1 MGFDVFAE
9 KRVFLFELSML
20 NDNITNIKDGGDAA
34 LGFLILFH
42 LQIWNKPLTEKDSQN
57 VLTAGTCTGI
67 PAAPSNSGLKQAQR
81 RHSTTFNYLKAKS
94 YNVLHNTLQPV
105 VTDEQAYVY

>member
-1 MGFDVFAE
+1 MGFNIFTE
-9 KRVFLFELSML
+9 KGVFLSELSL
-20 NDNITNIKDGGDAA
+20 PNDNITNIKDGGDAA

-67 PAAPSNSGLKQAQR
+67 PAAPSNSVLKQAQR
-81 RHSTTFNYLKAKS
+81 SHSTTFNYLKAKS
-94 YNVLHNTLQPV
+94 YNVLHNTLQAV
-105 VTDEQAYVY
+105 VKDSQTYIY